1 MGAVIIV
8 LAVIGLLV
16 LLVYLKF
23 PPPFANAKTIGVYNN
38 MVLGVCGV
46 LCLLWFL
53 NARATWMGTDA
64 DQWWVALGVAGALGI
79 EIGFLSIA
87 LLLRNFWI
95 FKPPRRPGGL

>member
-1 MGAVIIV
+1 MGAVIVV

-23 PPPFANAKTIGVYNN
+23 PPPFANAKTIGVYDK

-53 NARATWMGTDA
+53 NARATWMGTD
-64 DQWWVALGVAGALGI
+64 DDKWWIPLGILGALAI
-79 EIGFLSIA
+79 EIGFLGICF
-87 LLLRNFWI
+87 LMRNFWI